1 MAGSGETDRD
11 EAVSLAREER
21 LVAPRTGWV
30 VAVQPDGRVL
40 VDFEGNRRGPV
51 PARLAL
57 AVDAG
62 VLARAVAHRLP
73 AVLYFDNGD
82 PALPMLMG
90 LLQAS
95 PSPTPLTDA
104 ILERSLEDVP
114 REARVDGKRVVIE
127 GRSEVVLK
135 CGKASLTLSRDG
147 TVVIRGMN
155 IKTDAE
161 GVQRIRGGK
170 VQIN

>member
-1 MAGSGETDRD
+1 MANPPDADRD
-11 EAVSLAREER
+11 ATPPRGPEER
-21 LVAPRTGWV
+21 IVAPRTGWV
-30 VAVQPDGRVL
+30 ASVQPDGSVL

-51 PARLAL
+51 PARVALAL
-57 AVDAG
+57 DAA
-62 VLARAVAHRLP
+62 VLARAVAQRLP
-73 AVLYFDNGD
+73 AVLYFEEGD
-82 PALPMLMG
+82 PGRPLLMG

-104 ILERSLEDVP
+104 ILERSLDDVP

-135 CGKASLTLSRDG
+135 CGRASLTLSRDG